1 MHTYVHTH
9 ISHMTTIVI
18 LLLSFVMSHNTY
30 AENMSGST
38 YTLQGSIGVMSGQG
52 QAGVY
57 TLNPSGDGIVLEN
70 SSGSTYTLS
79 GTPYGSRSSVTTSGG
94 QTTSGTG
101 IGATIFGSEEGVTFI
116 PYVLSGTTS
125 KPDARVFNPYAGK
138 STQDGTSSKTYRDYM
153 YSEYTDSVN
162 FGRKTLMSERE
173 NSGTTSV
180 NWLLIKIICI
190 GVLLLFLKVWHQY
203 RKNL

>member
-1 MHTYVHTH
+1 MKYIYAYSSYIYPIFILVFCCT
-9 ISHMTTIVI
+9 ISHSVR
-18 LLLSFVMSHNTY
+18 
-30 AENMSGST
+30 AESMSGST

-79 GTPYGSRSSVTTSGG
+79 ATPYSRPVSVTTSGG
-94 QTTSGTG
+94 QTSVGSSL
-101 IGATIFGSEEGVTFI
+101 GATIFGSVDGVKFV
-116 PYVLSGTTS
+116 PYALSGTTS
-125 KPDARVFNPYAGK
+125 STGVDVYNPYIGK
-138 STQDGTSSKTYRDYM
+138 SAQNSTSSKTYRDYT

-162 FGRKTLMSERE
+162 FGRKTLVSDRDI
-173 NSGTTSV
+173 TPTSV

-190 GVLLLFLKVWHQY
+190 GILLLFLKVWHQY